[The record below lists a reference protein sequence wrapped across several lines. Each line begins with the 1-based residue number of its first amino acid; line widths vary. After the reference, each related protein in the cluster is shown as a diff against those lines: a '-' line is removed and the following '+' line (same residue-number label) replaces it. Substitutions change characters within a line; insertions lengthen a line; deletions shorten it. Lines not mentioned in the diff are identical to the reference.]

1 MSTFTEGGPRVY
13 SMIFSLLTVSLS
25 YIHSGIR
32 LFDPTAEF
40 TRKYL
45 RAIPGSFA
53 KKFLRFLE
61 RKATRQSIG
70 AAMWMVPYLIVFAG
84 FTTLRAIYDVA
95 ESMLAE
101 IIWLSFAIVSI
112 ITLVHERLLT
122 NAMYAGMGLSQSL
135 EHTRSSMDH

>member
-1 MSTFTEGGPRVY
+1 MSTFTEGGPRIY

-53 KKFLRFLE
+53 KRFLRFLE
-61 RKATRQSIG
+61 RKATRQDIG
-70 AAMWMVPYLIVFAG
+70 AAMWVVPHLVVFAG

-101 IIWLSFAIVSI
+101 IIWLSFAIVSSIDI
-112 ITLVHERLLT
+112 IKGRANECHVCRHGALLKSGTHEI
-122 NAMYAGMGLSQSL
+122 
-135 EHTRSSMDH
+135 